1 MLLFCEKHSSRL
13 KYTLDYIF
21 QERLGIL
28 YEICHD
34 KDAFQSSNKEKI
46 IYSKTSESSN
56 ADIIYI
62 KSTDFLYSKETTA
75 IENDTADFQDIS
87 LPFPTT
93 SSSFSIDPFANI
105 FFHLSRYEEYYC
117 DTTDNH
123 DRFLAE
129 KSHAFKNDYLQKVV
143 VDRIIISLKEIIKEK
158 YPQIS
163 LKEEN
168 YSFTPS
174 YDIDMAFAYKHK
186 GFLINAAGFL
196 SSLLSFNF
204 KDISERFRVLSNKE
218 KDPFDSF
225 DYILEQHKRRAL
237 KGIFF
242 IHCGNKRTAYDKSIS
257 LRKTAIQELLKTLQK
272 DNEIGLHPSYF
283 SLEKAHLIKE
293 EKKELEKYLQEKVSK
308 TRFHYL
314 RFDVKKSFRDL
325 EHAGITTDYS
335 MCYASEPGFR
345 AGTSRSF
352 PWYDLKNEKQSNIRI
367 QPFSIMD
374 GSLKDYLKLDEKES
388 KALIE
393 KIITEIKETQG
404 VFISLWHNESLSNKR
419 RWEKWLDVYSFLLD
433 KAKDD

>member
-28 YEICHD
+28 YELCHD
-34 KDAFQSSNKEKI
+34 KDVFHSSNEEKMM
-46 IYSKTSESSN
+46 YCKTNESSN

-62 KSTDFLYSKETTA
+62 KSTDFLYSKKITA
-75 IENDTADFQDIS
+75 IENDTADFQNSS

-93 SSSFSIDPFANI
+93 DSSFTIDPFANI
-105 FFHLSRYEEYYC
+105 FFHLSRYEEYHC
-117 DTTDNH
+117 NTRDEHN
-123 DRFLAE
+123 RFMAE
-129 KSHAFKNDYLQKVV
+129 ESHAYKNNYLQKAV
-143 VDRIIISLKEIIKEK
+143 VDRIIISLRQIIKEK

-163 LKEEN
+163 LREDK

-186 GFLINAAGFL
+186 GFFINLAGFII
-196 SSLLSFNF
+196 SFLSFNF
-204 KDISERFRVLSNKE
+204 NDIGERFRVLTNKE

-225 DYILEQHKRRAL
+225 DYILEQHKKRAL

-242 IHCGNKRTAYDKSIS
+242 IHCGNKRTAYDKSIP
-257 LRKTAIQELLKTLQK
+257 LRKAAMQKLLKILQK
-272 DNEIGLHPSYF
+272 DNEIALHPSYF
-283 SLEKAHLIKE
+283 SLDKAHLIEE

-314 RFDVKKSFRDL
+314 RFDVKKSFIDL
-325 EHAGITTDYS
+325 ENANISTDYS

-352 PWYDLKNEKQSNIRI
+352 PWYDIKNEKQTNIRI

-374 GSLKDYLKLDEKES
+374 GSLKDYLKLEPTDAKILMEK
-388 KALIE
+388 LI
-393 KIITEIKETQG
+393 TDG
-404 VFISLWHNESLSNKR
+404 
-419 RWEKWLDVYSFLLD
+419 
-433 KAKDD
+433 